1 LRPHVT
7 EISKKEKHL
16 ATLKCLSLSKLQEI
30 VQDREAWR
38 AAVHGVTKSWTCL
51 SNRNSNVSER
61 VPKESQPLKVN
72 PFFFALVV

>member
-1 LRPHVT
+1 M
-7 EISKKEKHL
+7 
-16 ATLKCLSLSKLQEI
+16 
-30 VQDREAWR
+30 QDREAWH